1 MAARLTNLSC
11 LETARGEVAYLV
23 GAAYVRWRREMALRV
38 EVPGSGRHGGGGM
51 AAARSPRLASPRRL
65 VALCA
70 SPASSALPSAFASVY
85 SRRSRPDDYLG
96 GVAPTSAR
104 TARFGPQEAACGRR
118 SRKPRAEPR
127 AEVQPPSG
135 IRTGVVPSSPS
146 PPVDAPS
153 EAPLIER
160 QASATRG
167 DAVVALWLR
176 QKREKETQTTQKQE
190 RERKKDM
197 AYTQKLQKRQL
208 ERLRLANL
216 DRRLCDLIADCE
228 TKLRRLS
235 AERSWDRRS
244 TAASKEAE
252 LAPLKAELAAVTH
265 ECEAAQRASGGQ
277 TKEDRRLAAAREET
291 LLQMQIKINALL
303 KQEESALARAA
314 RSSSASSQDEDSVVA
329 IDDVLQLRSRAR
341 EPVDSMDN
349 IASALC
355 RGYESARQKV
365 AFRHSIDPTGRHLAI
380 AGK

>member
-1 MAARLTNLSC
+1 
-11 LETARGEVAYLV
+11 
-23 GAAYVRWRREMALRV
+23 MALRV
-38 EVPGSGRHGGGGM
+38 EVPGSDRHGGGGM

-65 VALCA
+65 AALCA

-85 SRRSRPDDYLG
+85 SRRSRPDDYL
-96 GVAPTSAR
+96 ASPTSAR
-104 TARFGPQEAACGRR
+104 MVRFGPQGVTCGRR

-127 AEVQPPSG
+127 AEVQPPSS
-135 IRTGVVPSSPS
+135 IRTGVPSSPS

-160 QASATRG
+160 QASTARG

-176 QKREKETQTTQKQE
+176 QKKEKETQATRKQE
-190 RERKKDM
+190 RARKNDM
-197 AYTQKLQKRQL
+197 AYTKMLKTRQL

-216 DRRLCDLIADCE
+216 DRRIADCIADCE
-228 TKLRRLS
+228 TKLNRLS

-252 LAPLKAELAAVTH
+252 LAPLKAELAVVTH

-291 LLQMQIKINALL
+291 LLQIQKNINNLL
-303 KQEESALARAA
+303 KREESALARAA
-314 RSSSASSQDEDSVVA
+314 RSSSASSQDDDSVA
-329 IDDVLQLRSRAR
+329 IDAVLQLRSRAR
-341 EPVDSMDN
+341 ESAVDD

-365 AFRHSIDPTGRHLAI
+365 AFRQSIDPTGRHMA